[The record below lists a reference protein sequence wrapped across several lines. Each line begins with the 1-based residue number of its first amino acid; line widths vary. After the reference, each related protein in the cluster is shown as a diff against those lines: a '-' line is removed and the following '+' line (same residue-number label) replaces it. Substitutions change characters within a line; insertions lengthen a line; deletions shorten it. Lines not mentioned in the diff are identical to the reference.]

1 MANLASIMLK
11 VSKEGKNGYF
21 TSQSM
26 ICMFTEFPTYA
37 EIESAPI

>member
-1 MANLASIMLK
+1 MANLASICSKYLK
-11 VSKEGKNGYF
+11 KEKTGIF